1 MPLVLE
7 LIKVSQQKAGYQS
20 FVDDKDDDSNSDK
33 DEKDD
38 DFNSPCNGGV
48 CRDKDKD
55 NINDKDKDKDGK
67 DDDFNSPCNGGVDLA
82 RPV

>member
-1 MPLVLE
+1 MPLEPLNTVLKLTDKKSGIPKILTLLKVLE

-48 CRDKDKD
+48 
-55 NINDKDKDKDGK
+55 
-67 DDDFNSPCNGGVDLA
+67 DLA
-82 RPV
+82 GPV

>member
-7 LIKVSQQKAGYQS
+7 LIEASQPQAGYQS
-20 FVDDKDDDSNSDK
+20 FVDDKDDDSNSYK

-48 CRDKDKD
+48 
-55 NINDKDKDKDGK
+55 
-67 DDDFNSPCNGGVDLA
+67 
-82 RPV
+82 